1 MKKILISTLI
11 MSFMFAGV
19 VGNVEAKTK
28 SKTVSSYGPTALCKD
43 GTYSYSATHRGTCS
57 WHKGV
62 RTWYK

>member
-1 MKKILISTLI
+1 MKKLLISAVIIGSIFT
-11 MSFMFAGV
+11 GV

-28 SKTVSSYGPTALCKD
+28 SKTVSYYGPTALCKD
-43 GTYSYSATHRGTCS
+43 GTYSYNATHRGACS